1 MRRVTF
7 LDTSVLVE
15 LVEVPGKCQRP
26 AEIRAEFE
34 RRVRAR
40 EQFVIPITAVIE
52 TGNHIAQ
59 AKGHRRPAAEALV
72 RFIDAAVAGTAPFR
86 LNQVGWDDT
95 FLTELCFGNSTGQP
109 FVDLAGNGQMGAGDV
124 AILVERDRFVAS
136 SAFGAGDVG
145 IWTLERKLGAYA

>member
-15 LVEVPGKCQRP
+15 LVQVPGKCQRP
-26 AEIRAEFE
+26 AEVRAEFE
-34 RRVRAR
+34 RRVAAGER
-40 EQFVIPITAVIE
+40 FVIPITAIIE

-59 AKGHRRPAAEALV
+59 ADGHRRRAAATMV
-72 RFIDAAVAGTAPFR
+72 RFIEAAIAGTAPFL
-86 LNQVGWDDT
+86 LNLISWDDA
-95 FLTELCFGNSTGQP
+95 FLTELCGGDGTSQS

-136 SAFGAGDVG
+136 SALNARDVG
-145 IWTLERKLGAYA
+145 IWTLERVLGAYT